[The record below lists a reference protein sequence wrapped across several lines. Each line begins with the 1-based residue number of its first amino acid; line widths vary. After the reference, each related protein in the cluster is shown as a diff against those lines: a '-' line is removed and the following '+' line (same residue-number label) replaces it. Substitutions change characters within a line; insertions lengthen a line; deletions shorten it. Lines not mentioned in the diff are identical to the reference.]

1 MSLDWRYWFF
11 AALFMLHH
19 LMLADAASYGAKE
32 CRIPRLAEATAEQ
45 LQDGLQKGCFNSV
58 DLVKAYM
65 DRISKIDAQFG
76 TILELNPDALGIA
89 KQLDSERA
97 QGKTRSPLHGLP
109 VLLKD
114 MIGTKDKMQTAGIV
128 PLLCSVSP
136 ALADES
142 LAGSWTLVGAKV
154 PADSTVAA
162 KLRENGLV
170 ILGKTSMS
178 EWANFRSL
186 NSSNGW
192 NARRGYTFG
201 AYYPDQDPN
210 GSSSGSAVATDLG
223 LITFALG
230 TETSGSILLPSERNN
245 IVGIK
250 PTVGL
255 TSRYMVIPLSE
266 RQDTI
271 GPLARTVKDA
281 AMLLQAIAGPDDK
294 DNYTLASPFAEK
306 LPDYIAACKLS
317 GLQDKRI
324 GIPRNVIEYLG
335 PAGAPIVSAFE
346 AAVTVI
352 SAAGAT
358 VVDNANFTAYSD
370 FYGGLIPAMVVAA
383 DFSTNIK
390 GYLGNLERNPNDLH
404 SLEDIR
410 DFTHHS
416 ALEGYPARDTGVWDQ
431 TIALGM
437 DNTSPSFWSLYQEI
451 LYFGEEGG
459 LLGALSRGKL
469 DAVIL
474 PTLVGFDI
482 PAIVGTPGITVP
494 LGAYPNGT
502 PVEYNTRGD
511 LIQRAPG
518 IPFGIS
524 FLGPKWSE
532 EELIGMAYAFEQ
544 QTLVR
549 DKLKRSLKVDS

>member
-1 MSLDWRYWFF
+1 MLLEWRYWVF
-11 AALFMLHH
+11 ATLLMVHC
-19 LMLADAASYGAKE
+19 LMLADAASLGAKE
-32 CRIPRLAEATAEQ
+32 CRIPRLVEATAEQ
-45 LQDGLQKGCFNSV
+45 LQDGLKKGCFDSV
-58 DLVKAYM
+58 DLVKAYTARIREI
-65 DRISKIDAQFG
+65 DRQFG
-76 TILELNPDALGIA
+76 TILELNPDALSIA
-89 KQLDSERA
+89 KQLDRERK
-97 QGKTRSPLHGLP
+97 QGHIRGPLHGLP

-114 MIGTKDKMQTAGIV
+114 MIGTKDNMQTA
-128 PLLCSVSP
+128 
-136 ALADES
+136 
-142 LAGSWTLVGAKV
+142 AGSWALVGAKV

-178 EWANFRSL
+178 EWANFRSV

-223 LITFALG
+223 LSTFALG

-281 AMLLQAIAGPDDK
+281 AVLLQVIAGPDDK
-294 DNYTLASPFAEK
+294 DNYTLASPFAAK
-306 LPDYIAACKLS
+306 LPDYLAACKLS
-317 GLQDKRI
+317 GLQGKRI
-324 GIPRNVIEYLG
+324 GIPRNVIDYLG

-346 AAVTVI
+346 NAVTI
-352 SAAGAT
+352 IRAAGAA

-370 FYGGLIPAMVVAA
+370 FYGSLKPAIVVAA

-390 GYLGNLERNPNDLH
+390 SYLKNLGQNPNNIH

-410 DFTHHS
+410 NFTQHS
-416 ALEGYPARDTGVWDQ
+416 ALEDYPSRDTGLWDQ

-437 DNTSPSFWSLYQEI
+437 NNTSPSFWSLYQQT
-451 LYFGEEGG
+451 LYYGGEGG
-459 LLGALSRGKL
+459 LLGALSRDKL

-482 PAIVGTPGITVP
+482 PAVVGTPGITVP
-494 LGAYPNGT
+494 LGAYPDGT

-518 IPFGIS
+518 IPFGVS
-524 FLGPKWSE
+524 FLGQKWSE

-549 DKLKRSLKVDS
+549 NRLKRSLKVDN